1 MNTIKNGEQD
11 SRPEIKIN
19 RKMRMWNRYK
29 SYCII
34 GCGILAA
41 VLVIV
46 MIVNIFPGSNDKPQP
61 PSGNGKDIAQ
71 ESKNNADSQPQ
82 YESKSESQSES
93 QQESQAESQTENNTE
108 ASTEVPT
115 QAPVTPSAPEK
126 QTFTTKDKFANSV
139 FVGDTIVNGISF
151 YKYLN
156 ASSVVSSTNM
166 ISEQIAGRAGEI
178 VAGNPDKIFIMIGLN
193 DANYGT
199 RTTDQVIKNIKSSVE
214 AIRAKNSSA
223 TVYLL
228 SVTPITKEFES
239 SSNVKQSFINE
250 LNYKLSTNA
259 SSFGAKYIDVA
270 TSFKDN
276 SGYLY
281 PECTGSGYSLKTE
294 YYPYLLNRIAAS
306 L

>member
-1 MNTIKNGEQD
+1 MNTIKNSEQD

-19 RKMRMWNRYK
+19 RKMRMWNKYK

-34 GCGILAA
+34 GCGIVA
-41 VLVIV
+41 VVLIV
-46 MIVNIFPGSNDKPQP
+46 MMIVNIFPGSNDKTQL
-61 PSGNGKDIAQ
+61 PSGNGKDIVK
-71 ESKNNADSQPQ
+71 ESKTDAGSQFQ
-82 YESKSESQSES
+82 QESQSES
-93 QQESQAESQTENNTE
+93 QQESQTENNTE
-108 ASTEVPT
+108 ASTEAPTQAPTQPPT

-126 QTFTTKDKFANSV
+126 QTFTAKDKFAKSV

-178 VAGNPDKIFIMIGLN
+178 VSGNPDKIFIMIGLN

-199 RTTDQVIKNIKSSVE
+199 RTTDQVLKNIKTSVE
-214 AIRAKNSSA
+214 AIKARNSSA

-270 TSFKDN
+270 TSFKDS

>member
-1 MNTIKNGEQD
+1 MNTMKNGDQD

-19 RKMRMWNRYK
+19 RKMRMWNKYK

-34 GCGILAA
+34 GGGIAA
-41 VLVIV
+41 VLLVIV
-46 MIVNIFPGSNDKPQP
+46 LIVNIVPGNKGNTKL
-61 PSGNGKDIAQ
+61 PSESGKDTVW
-71 ESKNNADSQPQ
+71 ENKTNAADQTQ
-82 YESKSESQSES
+82 GES
-93 QQESQAESQTENNTE
+93 QQESQSETQSESVTEAPTQTETE
-108 ASTEVPT
+108 APT
-115 QAPVTPSAPEK
+115 QAPASSGTPEK
-126 QTFTTKDKFANSV
+126 QTFTAKDKFANSV

-156 ASSVVSSTNM
+156 ASQVVSSTNM

-178 VAGNPDKIFIMIGLN
+178 AAGGPDKIFIMIGLN

-199 RTTDQVIKNIKSSVE
+199 RTTDQVLNNIKAAVQ
-214 AIRAKNSSA
+214 AIKARSSA
-223 TVYLL
+223 TIYVL
-228 SVTPITKEFES
+228 SVMPVTKAFEG

-259 SSFGAKYIDVA
+259 SSFGANYIDVA
-270 TSFKDN
+270 TSFKDS

-281 PECTGSGYSLKTE
+281 SECTGSGYSLKTE
-294 YYPYLLNRIAAS
+294 YYPYMLNRIAAS